1 MPARGR
7 RTPATSCLP
16 GWSLDPL
23 DGLGRRHADPS
34 TVSPL
39 PRVFPPPLSPPPS
52 STERARRRR
61 SLPPRP
67 TPLPRLP
74 DAPLAPP
81 HRPEAPHRRTRRQEP
96 RNVLLAVV
104 FNLRHRRSPPP
115 VRRRPTFPELAST
128 PSATAVSSRF
138 EPPSPRA
145 RLGLV
150 AAAPFAHRRSP
161 PPANSPPWP

>member
-1 MPARGR
+1 MASAADA
-7 RTPATSCLP
+7 PATSCLP
-16 GWSLDPL
+16 GWPLGLL
-23 DGLGRRHADPS
+23 DGLERRHGATP
-34 TVSPL
+34 TVSPSL
-39 PRVFPPPLSPPPS
+39 PCLSPPLFPPPS
-52 STERARRRR
+52 SPERARRRR
-61 SLPPRP
+61 PLTPRS

-74 DAPLAPP
+74 EAPLAPP
-81 HRPEAPHRRTRRQEP
+81 HRPEAPHRRTRRQEL

-115 VRRRPTFPELAST
+115 VRRRPTVPELTST

-161 PPANSPPWP
+161 PPANSPPWL